1 MKCVVTGASGHVG
14 NVLVRELV
22 KKGYE
27 VTALIHENENI
38 DYLKELNVVIKHGD
52 VRDLKSLEDAFRGN
66 QIVFHLAGIVDIGSM
81 KKNLIYDVNVNGT
94 KNVYEACKKEKI
106 KRLVYTS
113 SVHAIPEKRKGE
125 TITETKSFSSKLVK
139 GTYAKTKAEATK
151 FLLENYNDDME
162 IVIVHPSGIIG
173 PYEYITTNLG
183 QLIIDAAHK
192 KIGAYLEGGY
202 DFVDVR
208 DVVNGIILAAEKGK
222 NGECY
227 ILSGHYISVKDLLQ
241 KLEEI
246 TNVKAPKFKIA
257 RWFAYITGFFAELHY
272 KRLKQKPLFTSYSVY
287 TLGTNSNF
295 SSEKAKKELGY
306 KTRELDETLIDTVN
320 WFKKQGKI

>member
-1 MKCVVTGASGHVG
+1 
-14 NVLVRELV
+14 
-22 KKGYE
+22 
-27 VTALIHENENI
+27 
-38 DYLKELNVVIKHGD
+38 
-52 VRDLKSLEDAFRGN
+52 
-66 QIVFHLAGIVDIGSM
+66 M

-139 GTYAKTKAEATK
+139 GTYAKPKAEATK

-162 IVIVHPSGIIG
+162 IVIGHPSGIIG
-173 PYEYITTNLG
+173 RYEYITTNLG

-257 RWFAYITGFFAELHY
+257 RWFAYATGFLSEIYY
-272 KRLKQKPLFTSYSVY
+272 KIMKQKPLFTSYSVY
-287 TLGTNSNF
+287 TTGTNSNF
-295 SSEKAKKELGY
+295 SIQKAQKELGY
-306 KTRELDETLIDTVN
+306 NPRPIKGTMEDTIN
-320 WFKKQGKI
+320 WLKEEGIIK